1 MVLLNLINVFL
12 LLKKNMKS
20 MEELNKEAR
29 IRNDKELDKCCNT
42 FCLFFGWGLV
52 IALMIYAIVLLVTRP
67 SSN

>member
-1 MVLLNLINVFL
+1 
-12 LLKKNMKS
+12 MKS

-52 IALMIYAIVLLVTRP
+52 IALMIYAIVLLVTR
-67 SSN
+67 SSSD